1 MAAES
6 ETFTLKVK
14 SPKLPQGLIEASG
27 EMTIF
32 DLKTVI
38 NLQVYEDMPI
48 DHMRTVFR
56 GKILDNDQTLSES
69 GLKQD
74 MTVIVVKVVPK
85 AAKPEAQK
93 SEASA
98 GTQQQSETNINDVA
112 ANLQNFFNS
121 ADVQDAGK
129 NVQAFGEQMGRV
141 GMSMFANV
149 MQAMNTSNN
158 QDNQSQ
164 AEGSSSVPESAE
176 SNEKK
181 SDEKPKESENRNSER
196 SNNPFVAF
204 LPMINS
210 AVENLKQKLTLENV
224 KNFIMQPSI
233 MNALENVKKVPDN
246 IVKMLNKLYENSPVI
261 QSFVNKLMEM
271 VEKLKSEAKGENA
284 KKAYDNLL
292 KGLLRVVNFSKNAAE
307 KVAEKAQDVN
317 WGNLMMQATPLLVGL
332 MSQNPGA
339 AGLATAFISNLGG
352 SNSNAAPSTEPASS
366 EPTSQ
371 PAQPASDE
379 MDLDDILD
387 SSLKDAEN
395 DKKDPAQIPFDDLD

>member
-1 MAAES
+1 
-6 ETFTLKVK
+6 
-14 SPKLPQGLIEASG
+14 
-27 EMTIF
+27 
-32 DLKTVI
+32 
-38 NLQVYEDMPI
+38 
-48 DHMRTVFR
+48 
-56 GKILDNDQTLSES
+56 
-69 GLKQD
+69 
-74 MTVIVVKVVPK
+74 
-85 AAKPEAQK
+85 
-93 SEASA
+93 
-98 GTQQQSETNINDVA
+98 
-112 ANLQNFFNS
+112 
-121 ADVQDAGK
+121 
-129 NVQAFGEQMGRV
+129 
-141 GMSMFANV
+141 
-149 MQAMNTSNN
+149 
-158 QDNQSQ
+158 
-164 AEGSSSVPESAE
+164 
-176 SNEKK
+176 
-181 SDEKPKESENRNSER
+181 
-196 SNNPFVAF
+196 
-204 LPMINS
+204 
-210 AVENLKQKLTLENV
+210 
-224 KNFIMQPSI
+224 
-233 MNALENVKKVPDN
+233 
-246 IVKMLNKLYENSPVI
+246 MLNKLYENSPVI

-395 DKKDPAQIPFDDLD
+395 DKKDPAKMSFDDLD